1 MKKEP
6 ILVVASM
13 EDVEL
18 DYLKEKLED
27 IKIEKNE
34 ICTFYEGTMFGKDV
48 VLCFSNVGTI
58 NAAASITFGAK
69 KYAPKV
75 IINEGIAGGVG
86 EKIHVGDIVIG
97 TEVIHINSLESKKRE
112 RGEGTNLDDYEITT
126 FIYGEDNRLI
136 CPKSDEKLLEL
147 AKNVTKEVEEKTY
160 FGAVGSGD
168 IWNKEADRLL
178 YLNEK
183 YNIMCE
189 EMESISIYKIA
200 DLYNIPVIAIKAI
213 SDNAILNEEYERK
226 VGIKS
231 QLFTERLI
239 KEIK

>member
-6 ILVVASM
+6 ILVIASM

-18 DYLKEKLED
+18 DYLKKKLEN
-27 IKIEKNE
+27 IKIEKEE

-58 NAAASITFGAK
+58 NATACITIGVK
-69 KYAPKV
+69 KYTPKV

-86 EKIHVGDIVIG
+86 EHIHVGDIVIG
-97 TEVIHINSLESKKRE
+97 TEVIHINSLESGKRG

-147 AKNVTKEVEEKTY
+147 TKNVSKEVEEKMY

-168 IWNKEADRLL
+168 IWNKETDRLL
-178 YLNEK
+178 YLNKK

-200 DLYNIPVIAIKAI
+200 NIYNIPVIAVKVI
-213 SDNAILNEEYERK
+213 SDNAILNEEYDRK

>member
-6 ILVVASM
+6 ILVIASM

-18 DYLKEKLED
+18 NYLKKNLKNM
-27 IKIEKNE
+27 KIEKNN
-34 ICTFYEGTMFGKDV
+34 ICTFYEGTMFDKDV

-58 NAAASITFGAK
+58 NAAASITLSVK
-69 KYAPKV
+69 KYTPKV
-75 IINEGIAGGVG
+75 IINEGIAGGIG
-86 EKIHVGDIVIG
+86 ENIHVGDIAIG
-97 TEVIHINSLESKKRE
+97 TEVVHINSLESSKRGI
-112 RGEGTNLDDYEITT
+112 GEGTNLDDYEITT

-136 CPKSDEKLLEL
+136 CPKSDTKLLEL
-147 AKNVTKEVEEKTY
+147 AKKVANEVSETTY

-178 YLNEK
+178 HLNKK
-183 YNIMCE
+183 YGIICE

-200 DLYNIPVIAIKAI
+200 DLYAIPVIAIKVI
-213 SDNAILNEEYERK
+213 SDNAILNEEYNRK

>member
-6 ILVVASM
+6 ILVIASM

-18 DYLKEKLED
+18 DYLKEKLEN

-34 ICTFYEGTMFGKDV
+34 FCTFYEGIMYGKDV

-58 NAAASITFGAK
+58 NAAASITLGIK
-69 KYAPKV
+69 KYTPKA
-75 IINEGIAGGVG
+75 IINEGVAGGVG
-86 EKIHVGDIVIG
+86 EKIHVEDIAIG
-97 TEVIHINSLESKKRE
+97 TEVIHINSLESGKRG

-136 CPKSDEKLLEL
+136 CPKSNKDLLEL
-147 AKNVTKEVEEKTY
+147 TKKVAKEVEEKTY
-160 FGAVGSGD
+160 FGAIGSGD

-178 YLNEK
+178 YLNKK
-183 YNIMCE
+183 YNIICE

-200 DLYNIPVIAIKAI
+200 EKYNIPVIAVKVI
-213 SDNAILNEEYERK
+213 SDNAILNEEYDRK